1 MSKHDG
7 ASKEYRISSRISNI
21 QSWIFWINISICLV
35 AYVFPMFISKFIF
48 IAQIVLPILYCLLA
62 FINNNYFWY
71 SAEKKRRLLLFS
83 DGCDKSFCNETTVE
97 YYNNHYEGSFLR
109 LAVNA
114 FESSFF
120 TTRIAKHMLIPSAIK
135 GVIVLLLLFVISLLH
150 CDYAFIL
157 IVAQAIFSGTLLVN
171 FGNQCFY
178 YMRVKNIYESFFTH
192 FITQGITNKK
202 QKDIIFVNV
211 VEYECIKSFYQ
222 IRLSTKIFNKVN
234 PSLKIEWKNMESKIK
249 IAPSI
254 ENNIKKI

>member
-120 TTRIAKHMLIPSAIK
+120 YNTHSKTHVNSKCNKRCYRSSFTICH
-135 GVIVLLLLFVISLLH
+135 IS
-150 CDYAFIL
+150 
-157 IVAQAIFSGTLLVN
+157 VTL
-171 FGNQCFY
+171 
-178 YMRVKNIYESFFTH
+178 
-192 FITQGITNKK
+192 
-202 QKDIIFVNV
+202 
-211 VEYECIKSFYQ
+211 
-222 IRLSTKIFNKVN
+222 
-234 PSLKIEWKNMESKIK
+234 
-249 IAPSI
+249 
-254 ENNIKKI
+254 